1 MVDRQVTGNQVS
13 VTLDL
18 QNEPLKL
25 FNPYSSGLAGEAT
38 AGTFTF
44 NRGSIA
50 RVSIGVINQQG
61 VVGFTARRMS
71 LTLARDPLAGSAADP
86 NADQTNFI
94 EGETTMIQ
102 AAEANTGYRFVG
114 FSVTGTGSTVT
125 NVDQKI
131 ERLLSR
137 WGQKMQQ

>member
-1 MVDRQVTGNQVS
+1 FSVAQRTNKTYPYLSWQTQDTQPVMFFDSIDPMVDRQVTGNQVS

-50 RVSIGVINQQG
+50 RVSIGVI
-61 VVGFTARRMS
+61 
-71 LTLARDPLAGSAADP
+71 
-86 NADQTNFI
+86 
-94 EGETTMIQ
+94 
-102 AAEANTGYRFVG
+102 
-114 FSVTGTGSTVT
+114 
-125 NVDQKI
+125 
-131 ERLLSR
+131 
-137 WGQKMQQ
+137 